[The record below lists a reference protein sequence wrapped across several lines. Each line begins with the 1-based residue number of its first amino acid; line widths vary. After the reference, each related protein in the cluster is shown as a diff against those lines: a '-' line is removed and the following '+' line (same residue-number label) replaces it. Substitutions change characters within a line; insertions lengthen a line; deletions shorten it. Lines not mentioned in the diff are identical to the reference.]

1 MKTLQLAIFMAI
13 LMVVNTFNAFTQSLP
28 IGTPGLDDFCRRAQ
42 STANT
47 NSSVSYTVC
56 PVFPEY
62 ISRIVNSF
70 YHNLTFLNRALSYGN
85 SVAYNEDV
93 DLQKIATF

>member
-13 LMVVNTFNAFTQSLP
+13 LMVANTFNAYTQSLLVC
-28 IGTPGLDDFCRRAQ
+28 TPGLDDFCRRAQ

-47 NSSVSYTVC
+47 DSSVSYKEC

-62 ISRIVNSF
+62 ISRTVNLF
-70 YHNLTFLNRALSYGN
+70 YHNLTFLNSALSYGN
-85 SVAYNEDV
+85 NLAYKEDAA
-93 DLQKIATF
+93 LQKIATF